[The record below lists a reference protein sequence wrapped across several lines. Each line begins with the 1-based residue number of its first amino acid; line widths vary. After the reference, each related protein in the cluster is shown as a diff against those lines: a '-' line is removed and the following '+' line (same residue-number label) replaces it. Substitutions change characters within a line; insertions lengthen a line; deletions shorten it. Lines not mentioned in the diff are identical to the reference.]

1 MNYKERGLLLMK
13 YYSNMQESIDQYK
26 DYVNTHIRNVK
37 VAYNKY
43 ADVLKDVL
51 GINKKELLER
61 VLNHDKSKWS
71 ADEFEGYR
79 QKFYPVEGE
88 EPNEDIFDKSWF
100 HHLKN
105 NDHHPEYWTYVD
117 DNNKDKILDMPDI
130 CIAEMILDW
139 ATFSILKQDDNEFI
153 EYYKNNRY
161 NKPFSNN
168 TRDKLDKVMKE
179 IIEGNV
185 SWV

>member
-1 MNYKERGLLLMK
+1 MATTVC
-13 YYSNMQESIDQYK
+13 SNTQESIDRYK

-43 ADVLKDVL
+43 ADTLKDVL
-51 GINKKELLER
+51 DIDKKELLER

-71 ADEFEGYR
+71 KEEFDGYR
-79 QKFYPVEGE
+79 KKFYPTTE
-88 EPNEDIFDKSWF
+88 ESTENQDPAFEDAWF

-117 DNNKDKILDMPDI
+117 NKEATKIKDMPNI

-139 ATFSILKQDDNEFI
+139 ATFSILKEDDREFI
-153 EYYKNNRY
+153 EYWENNKFI
-161 NKPFSNN
+161 KPFSAY
-168 TRDKLDKVMKE
+168 TRNRVEEVMDKIK
-179 IIEGNV
+179 EGNNL
-185 SWV
+185 WL